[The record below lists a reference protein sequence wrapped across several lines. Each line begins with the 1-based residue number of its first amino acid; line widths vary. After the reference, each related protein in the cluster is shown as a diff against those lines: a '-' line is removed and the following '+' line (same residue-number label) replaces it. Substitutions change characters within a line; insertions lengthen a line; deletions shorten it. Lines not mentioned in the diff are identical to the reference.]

1 MTVNEIRAKW
11 KEIEP
16 KLIEHIRKG
25 DCSKSYEDIVKL
37 LSVLLLGPSKDYEHK
52 FHTIDYGDYQGTQVF
67 IFAEDIYQPD
77 VDEIYI
83 VSNYYGSCSGCDQ
96 LLSITDY
103 NDVPESE
110 DEVNDILSLCHD
122 IWDRI
127 RPLSALKDVAKFETQ
142 D

>member
-11 KEIEP
+11 REIEP

-37 LSVLLLGPSKDYEHK
+37 LAGFLVGPGDKWERT
-52 FHTIDYGDYQGTQVF
+52 FHNIDFGHCQGMQVF
-67 IFAEDIYQPD
+67 LFAEDIYQPD
-77 VDEIYI
+77 IDEIYI

-96 LLSITDY
+96 LLSITCY
-103 NDVPESE
+103 NDVPQNE

-127 RPLSALKDVAKFETQ
+127 RPLSSLKDVSELSA
-142 D
+142 